1 MNDNN
6 LKNFVPGYD
15 PRRNISGRPKKY
27 ITTLKDNGYTN
38 AEICDTIKVLISL
51 TSSEIDDII
60 ETESGTMLELTICK
74 ALKKGAD
81 NGNLYAL
88 ETILSRVF
96 GKPISK
102 QNDNRNAPTMN
113 KVIYL
118 LDETEL
124 PTHDYDPENDTLVRL
139 VNDPTPIPKNI

>member
-51 TSSEIDDII
+51 TSAEIDDII

-96 GKPISK
+96 GKPSSMMPIKSDQPIMTK
-102 QNDNRNAPTMN
+102 IHIIREQ
-113 KVIYL
+113 K
-118 LDETEL
+118 
-124 PTHDYDPENDTLVRL
+124 
-139 VNDPTPIPKNI
+139 PIPDYSANAELSDT